1 MDNSAYLTTW
11 IGSKIKDIR
20 KSQHLKLGDLAD
32 KSGISIAMLSKI
44 ENGRVFPTLPSLI
57 QVLSTLNVDLNV
69 FFADLQTEKEFP
81 GYLLKRKREYR
92 SVKKEEEAIG
102 FDYQLILNHKIE
114 RSSME
119 ISLLTISK
127 NSKREPVTTDGIQ
140 YLYVI
145 SGSLNYEL
153 GDKVF
158 DLEEGDSLL
167 FNGNIPHL
175 PKNHNRT
182 DAQLLVIYFIEIR

>member
-69 FFADLQTEKEFP
+69 FFADLQTEKE
-81 GYLLKRKREYR
+81 
-92 SVKKEEEAIG
+92 EEAIG
-102 FDYQLILNHKIE
+102 FDHQLILNHKIE

-145 SGSLNYEL
+145 KGSLNYEL

>member
-69 FFADLQTEKEFP
+69 FLQTFKQ
-81 GYLLKRKREYR
+81 
-92 SVKKEEEAIG
+92 KKN
-102 FDYQLILNHKIE
+102 FQD
-114 RSSME
+114 
-119 ISLLTISK
+119 T
-127 NSKREPVTTDGIQ
+127 
-140 YLYVI
+140 
-145 SGSLNYEL
+145 
-153 GDKVF
+153 F
-158 DLEEGDSLL
+158 
-167 FNGNIPHL
+167 
-175 PKNHNRT
+175 
-182 DAQLLVIYFIEIR
+182 